1 MSLENSKQRNIVI
14 IGFGNTLMGDEG
26 VGVYVAL
33 ELQKRK
39 IQVPDSCNLEII
51 DGGTAAFD
59 VFLLFRN
66 INRLIIVDAMK
77 GSEEAGS
84 LYRFTYADVKKLIN
98 PNKDSISLHDLNII
112 EALAMY
118 EKLDDFPE
126 DIVFIGIE
134 PAEIKLKM
142 ELSDVIKDKIPDI
155 ARMVIKEVNRV
166 SITTEAD

>member
-1 MSLENSKQRNIVI
+1 MENSKQRKVVV

-26 VGVYVAL
+26 VGAYVAQ
-33 ELQKRK
+33 ELQKSNVK
-39 IQVPDSCNLEII
+39 VPDSCKLEII

-59 VFLLFRN
+59 VFLSLRDVSS
-66 INRLIIVDAMK
+66 LVIIDAMK
-77 GSEEAGS
+77 GSKEAGG
-84 LYRFTYADVKKLIN
+84 LYRYTYADVKKLIS

-118 EKLDDFPE
+118 EKLEDFPE
-126 DIVFIGIE
+126 DIVFIGVE

-142 ELSDVIKDKIPDI
+142 GLSEVIKDKIPDI
-155 ARMVIKEVNRV
+155 TRMVIKEVNRV